1 MSKENYL
8 SEAALKDKPQKKFVL
23 KLKEGSVTSDK
34 LADDSVTSDKIPDDA
49 ITTSKIRDKSITT
62 DKLADGSITTQ
73 KVADKGITTEK
84 INDMAITSDKMA
96 DGNIIT
102 SKLANGAV
110 TTDKLL
116 DDSVTTPKIKDANV
130 TTGKIADSAITTVKI
145 ASQNVTRDKIADHA
159 VNNSKLETDAVT
171 YDKIKDDSI
180 ITEKIKDNAVT
191 TEKIEDKAIVNDK
204 LGDSSIDSRVIREG
218 NVLTK
223 HLANESVTTDKMA
236 RKSITNDKIA
246 DDTLTLDK
254 FDADL
259 RDAINA
265 ATGLPEGLDK
275 KVQDMTENI
284 AELLDSEF
292 PISLSL
298 DVNADENVFSA
309 KVDYSV
315 TSKSEELTPDT
326 LELRKNGVIITN
338 VPVATGEIDSLIGEN
353 RETFS
358 FGVTKQDRTSKQVSL
373 TKYVCYYG
381 GNEEDTITSEVLEKL
396 KKVYVS
402 NVSFNPHVDT
412 KDGEYIWL
420 VVPKY
425 LSIDNVMSA
434 GFKVTLDEPQSITT
448 TLGEFKAYRTVEA
461 LLEESWDLVIN

>member
-8 SEAALKDKPQKKFVL
+8 SEAALKDKPQKKFIL

-34 LADDSVTSDKIPDDA
+34 LANDSVTSDKILDDA
-49 ITTSKIRDKSITT
+49 ITTSKIRDKNVITE
-62 DKLADGSITTQ
+62 KLADSSVTTQ
-73 KVADKGITTEK
+73 KIADRGITTEK
-84 INDMAITSDKMA
+84 INDAAVVSDKIA
-96 DGNIIT
+96 DGNVIT

-110 TTDKLL
+110 TTDKML
-116 DDSVTTPKIKDANV
+116 DSSVTTSKIKDSNV
-130 TTGKIADSAITTVKI
+130 TTSKIADSSVTTVKI

-159 VNNSKLETDAVT
+159 IDNSKLETDAVT
-171 YDKIKDDSI
+171 YDKIKDDSV

-204 LGDSSIDSRVIREG
+204 IGDSSIDSRVIREG
-218 NVLTK
+218 NVQTK

-246 DDTLTLDK
+246 DNTLTIEK

-275 KVQDMTENI
+275 KVQDMTENV

-292 PISLSL
+292 PITLSL
-298 DVNADENVFSA
+298 NVDADENVFSA
-309 KVDYSV
+309 KISYNI
-315 TSKSEELTPDT
+315 TSKDEPLVPDT
-326 LELRKNGVIITN
+326 LELRKNDVIITN
-338 VPVATGEIDSLIGEN
+338 VPVVSGEVDSLIGEN
-353 RETFS
+353 REVFTL
-358 FGVTKQDRTSKQVSL
+358 GVTKQDRTSKQMSL
-373 TKYVCYYG
+373 TRYVCYYG
-381 GNEEDTITSEVLEKL
+381 GSEEDSITSEVLEKL

-412 KDGEYIWL
+412 KDGDYIWL
-420 VVPKY
+420 VVPSY
-425 LSIDNVMSA
+425 LNIDNVMSA
-434 GFKVTLDEPQSITT
+434 GFKVTLDGPQSITT
-448 TLGEFKAYRTVEA
+448 PLGEFKAYRTVEA